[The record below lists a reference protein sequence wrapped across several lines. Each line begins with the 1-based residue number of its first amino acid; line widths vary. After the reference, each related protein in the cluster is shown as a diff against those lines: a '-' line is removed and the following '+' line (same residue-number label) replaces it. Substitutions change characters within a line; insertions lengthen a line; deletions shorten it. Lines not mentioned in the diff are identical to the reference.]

1 MLQFDTHVDTL
12 QFYVANGQAEDHT
25 VFVSNRV
32 GFDLEDLKRDIDFFA
47 VLIWKRVVIV
57 NFSFQGP
64 N

>member
-12 QFYVANGQAEDHT
+12 QFYEANGQAEDHA

-32 GFDLEDLKRDIDFFA
+32 GFDLEDIDFFA

>member
-32 GFDLEDLKRDIDFFA
+32 GFDLEDIDFFA